1 MTKFLNVLMEERK
14 EKEVDKTLSKK
25 KGYDWRY
32 ENSIVSGKSAI
43 EVDGEYS
50 QWRTNS
56 ILKNHK
62 DLIFFVNEMNIN
74 YNITNQMH
82 YDYLFSNV
90 RKQKRW
96 SNNETKEEKKV
107 REEKEALLELISDYY
122 KYNNVRS
129 REALKILTPE
139 QIEIIKNKNNKGGL
153 R

>member
-1 MTKFLNVLMEERK
+1 MAKFLNVLMEERK
-14 EKEVDKTLSKK
+14 EKEVDKTLPKK